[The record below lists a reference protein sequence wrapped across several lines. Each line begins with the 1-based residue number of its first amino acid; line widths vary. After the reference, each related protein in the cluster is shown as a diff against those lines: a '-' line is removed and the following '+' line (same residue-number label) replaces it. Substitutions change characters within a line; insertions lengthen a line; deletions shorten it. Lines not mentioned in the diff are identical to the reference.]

1 MNRIWTAAASLAF
14 GLVVLAALPASA
26 AIRYDGTLPIYPN
39 GVVQGEAGN
48 PPQQFKA
55 MLRIGMQVF
64 VDTSDAPSTVVQWYR
79 AHLPASFSMH
89 VESAGT
95 QFASPNGFK
104 IVNVVRY
111 QSKTR
116 IVISPG

>member
-1 MNRIWTAAASLAF
+1 MNHPWTSAVSLTLS
-14 GLVVLAALPASA
+14 LVLLAVLPASA
-26 AIRYDGTLPIYPN
+26 ALRYDGTLPIYPN

-48 PPQQFKA
+48 PPSQFKA
-55 MLRIGMQVF
+55 MLRLGIQMF
-64 VDTSDAPSTVVQWYR
+64 VDTPDAPSTVVRWYR

-89 VESAGT
+89 VEAAGT
-95 QFASPNGFK
+95 QFANGYK

-111 QSKTR
+111 QGKTR

>member
-1 MNRIWTAAASLAF
+1 MHHPWTSVLLSLS
-14 GLVVLAALPASA
+14 LVMLAALPASA

-48 PPQQFKA
+48 PPSQFNA
-55 MLRIGMQVF
+55 MLRVGIQMF

-95 QFASPNGFK
+95 QFASANGYK

-111 QSKTR
+111 PR
-116 IVISPG
+116 